1 MGQKVHPY
9 GFRLGIH
16 TDWKSRWFSEKQYRD
31 YLEADLR
38 IRQYLLGQLPHAGI
52 SRIDIERTRER
63 VRIDAHTARPGIVI
77 GRRGAEAERLRSQLE
92 QMEQK
97 IYGKPVDVRL
107 NIIEVKQPEL
117 DAQLIAQGVAE
128 QLASRV
134 SFRRAMKKAVGTAMR
149 HGAQGVRVQCGGRLG
164 GAEMSRSEWYIDGQ
178 MPLHTLRADIDYGL
192 SEARTTFGRIGVK
205 VWIYKGPFQDLY
217 ASARDTAR
225 LRREAALAAGE
236 TVGRGAEER
245 AKARTASRK
254 ASEVKTRRVAAQ
266 PATGPAPIHESPQ
279 ALKGRRAK
287 DEPDSAAAKEDSA
300 TKARAGTGV
309 STDDVGGAVPDPV
322 ANTDSAG
329 GESASL
335 PEIEPKA
342 VTKKDEATTSQ
353 PDETTSPAETTPA
366 DTEPAET
373 APADT
378 HGSDEPKPEGDEA

>member
-16 TDWKSRWFSEKQYRD
+16 TDWKSRWFTEKTYRD

-77 GRRGAEAERLRSQLE
+77 GRRGSEAERLRSQLE
-92 QMEQK
+92 HMESK
-97 IYGKPVDVRL
+97 MYGKPTDVRL

-149 HGAQGVRVQCGGRLG
+149 HGAKGVRVQCGGRLG
-164 GAEMSRSEWYIDGQ
+164 GAEMSRTEWYIEGQ
-178 MPLHTLRADIDYGL
+178 MPLHTLRADIDYGFA
-192 SEARTTFGRIGVK
+192 EAKTTFGRIGCK
-205 VWIYKGPFQDLY
+205 VWIYRGEFQDIY
-217 ASARDTAR
+217 AAARDTAR

-245 AKARTASRK
+245 AQRQPKPTTQQKATKRAPSTREKKTASPPK
-254 ASEVKTRRVAAQ
+254 E
-266 PATGPAPIHESPQ
+266 
-279 ALKGRRAK
+279 
-287 DEPDSAAAKEDSA
+287 AAAKAEQAD
-300 TKARAGTGV
+300 
-309 STDDVGGAVPDPV
+309 AVPTGAPET
-322 ANTDSAG
+322 TDAAAGKSASEPQPAGGKPSSAG
-329 GESASL
+329 PSG
-335 PEIEPKA
+335 
-342 VTKKDEATTSQ
+342 
-353 PDETTSPAETTPA
+353 
-366 DTEPAET
+366 
-373 APADT
+373 APAA
-378 HGSDEPKPEGDEA
+378 GEKQGDE

>member
-38 IRQYLLGQLPHAGI
+38 IREYLLGELPHAGI
-52 SRIDIERTRER
+52 SRVEIERTRER

-77 GRRGAEAERLRSQLE
+77 GRRGSEAERLRSHLE
-92 QMEQK
+92 RMESK

-149 HGAQGVRVQCGGRLG
+149 HGAKGVRVQCGGRLG
-164 GAEMSRSEWYIDGQ
+164 GAEMSRTEWYIDGQ
-178 MPLHTLRADIDYGL
+178 MPLHTLRADVDYGL
-192 SEARTTFGRIGVK
+192 AEAKTTFGRIGVK
-205 VWIYKGPFQDLY
+205 VWIYRGPFQDMY
-217 ASARDTAR
+217 ASARDQAR

-245 AKARTASRK
+245 SARGGA
-254 ASEVKTRRVAAQ
+254 
-266 PATGPAPIHESPQ
+266 PAPAGTTVGPRR
-279 ALKGRRAK
+279 RRA
-287 DEPDSAAAKEDSA
+287 PGSAAAAKPAPKPAAASPKQAAEAPAAPAPETTDV
-300 TKARAGTGV
+300 TDETGPQAAPAAEPQA
-309 STDDVGGAVPDPV
+309 SP
-322 ANTDSAG
+322 G
-329 GESASL
+329 GE
-335 PEIEPKA
+335 E
-342 VTKKDEATTSQ
+342 
-353 PDETTSPAETTPA
+353 
-366 DTEPAET
+366 
-373 APADT
+373 
-378 HGSDEPKPEGDEA
+378 

>member
-9 GFRLGIH
+9 GFRLGVH
-16 TDWKSRWFSEKQYRD
+16 TDWKSRWFTEKQYGQYRD

-38 IRQYLLGQLPHAGI
+38 IREYLLGQLPHAGI

-77 GRRGAEAERLRSQLE
+77 GRRGAEAERLRSHLE

-149 HGAQGVRVQCGGRLG
+149 HGAHGIRVQCGGRLG

-178 MPLHTLRADIDYGL
+178 MPLHTLRADIDYGVA
-192 SEARTTFGRIGVK
+192 EARTTFGRIGVK
-205 VWIYKGPFQDLY
+205 VWIYRGPFQDLY

-245 AKARTASRK
+245 ARRARQQREPDAPRG
-254 ASEVKTRRVAAQ
+254 SEVAAT
-266 PATGPAPIHESPQ
+266 PTADGASTSGPEDGDAP
-279 ALKGRRAK
+279 GGDR
-287 DEPDSAAAKEDSA
+287 PDM
-300 TKARAGTGV
+300 V
-309 STDDVGGAVPDPV
+309 
-322 ANTDSAG
+322 
-329 GESASL
+329 
-335 PEIEPKA
+335 
-342 VTKKDEATTSQ
+342 
-353 PDETTSPAETTPA
+353 TPA
-366 DTEPAET
+366 DSTQTE
-373 APADT
+373 
-378 HGSDEPKPEGDEA
+378 EPR